1 MLMKRT
7 PFGLTLVLAC
17 ALAWTAPEAA
27 PRRTSAR
34 MAAQKRTPEE
44 GKVKRRTAPKDG
56 AVKQRAPATAGKG
69 KRRKQQG
76 TEPVTEPAVIAEPA
90 PAVTPEPQPAAPS
103 NTAEQLNGPATAS
116 SGERPWA
123 QGVSQE
129 NQAAALELFRS
140 GNVLLKDSVFVGA
153 IGKYREALA
162 LWDHPA
168 IHYNLALALLNLDQ
182 PLEVHEHLVAAT
194 KYGAAPLD
202 TEKLEHARAYKGLIE
217 KQLARVEITCEEP
230 GASVVMDGR
239 PLFQAPGRFE
249 GLVRAGPHTISA
261 SKEGHLTNS
270 QSRALP
276 AGEKTSVELKLFTAD
291 DLTQYRRKWS
301 AWKPWAVVGTG
312 VALAAGGALLH
323 MQARDSYEA
332 FDLGVTACGGC
343 VPDTGLADQRTR
355 GDTMQTLAVGGYAV
369 GGAALVTG
377 VVLVYMNRLQPYR
390 VDDQVKQPEPA
401 VTVAPLVGGGS
412 RGVSATLRF

>member
-1 MLMKRT
+1 MKRT
-7 PFGLTLVLAC
+7 AIGLTLVLAC
-17 ALAWTAPEAA
+17 ALSWTAPEAA
-27 PRRTSAR
+27 PRRSSAR
-34 MAAQKRTPEE
+34 MAAQKRTP
-44 GKVKRRTAPKDG
+44 KSG
-56 AVKQRAPATAGKG
+56 AVKQRAPATAAKGKG
-69 KRRKQQG
+69 RWRKKKAP
-76 TEPVTEPAVIAEPA
+76 EPVAEPVV
-90 PAVTPEPQPAAPS
+90 PVVPAAPPAEPEAATQS
-103 NTAEQLNGPATAS
+103 GTAEQLSGPATAS
-116 SGERPWA
+116 TAERPWA
-123 QGVSQE
+123 EGVSQE
-129 NQAAALELFRS
+129 NQQAALALFRS
-140 GNVLLKDSVFVGA
+140 GNVALKDSVFVEA
-153 IGKYREALA
+153 IGKYREALK

-217 KQLARVEITCEEP
+217 KQLARVEIACDEP

-276 AGEKTSVELKLFTAD
+276 AGEKTRIELKLFTAD

-301 AWKPWAVVGTG
+301 AWKPWSVVGTG

-323 MQARDSYEA
+323 MQARDSYDA

-343 VPDTGLADQRTR
+343 VPDTGLADQRSR
-355 GDTMQTLAVGGYAV
+355 GDTMQTLAFGGYAV

-390 VDDQVKQPEPA
+390 VDDQLKQPEPA
-401 VTVAPLVGGGS
+401 VMVAPLVGGDS

>member
-7 PFGLTLVLAC
+7 AVGLTLVLSFSMP
-17 ALAWTAPEAA
+17 WQAPEAA
-27 PRRTSAR
+27 PRRSSAR

-44 GKVKRRTAPKDG
+44 GTVKRRKAPKEG
-56 AVKQRAPATAGKG
+56 AVKERAQATPGKG
-69 KRRKQQG
+69 KWRKKKEAPPVA
-76 TEPVTEPAVIAEPA
+76 EPTPVVVPAVE
-90 PAVTPEPQPAAPS
+90 PEPPAQA

-116 SGERPWA
+116 TAERPWA

-129 NQAAALELFRS
+129 NQQAALELFRA
-140 GNVLLKDSVFVGA
+140 GNVLLKDSVFVDA
-153 IGKYREALA
+153 IGKYRQALA

-217 KQLARVEITCEEP
+217 KQLARVEIVCEEP

-249 GLVRAGPHTISA
+249 GLVRAGPHTITA

-323 MQARDSYEA
+323 MQARDNYEA
-332 FDLGVTACGGC
+332 FDLGVTSCGGC
-343 VPDTGLADQRTR
+343 VPDTGLADRRTR
-355 GDTMQTLAVGGYAV
+355 GDTMQTLAMGGYAV

-390 VDDQVKQPEPA
+390 VDDRVTQPEPA

>member
-1 MLMKRT
+1 MKRT
-7 PFGLTLVLAC
+7 AIGLTLVLAC
-17 ALAWTAPEAA
+17 AVPWTAPEAA
-27 PRRTSAR
+27 PKRTSAR
-34 MAAQKRTPEE
+34 TAAQKRTPAE
-44 GKVKRRTAPKDG
+44 KDG
-56 AVKQRAPATAGKG
+56 AVKRRAPATALKG
-69 KRRKQQG
+69 KRRKSKDAQ
-76 TEPVTEPAVIAEPA
+76 PVAEPA
-90 PAVTPEPQPAAPS
+90 PVVEPAPNVAPAVEPQPPTEGH
-103 NTAEQLNGPATAS
+103 TAEQLSGSATATAA
-116 SGERPWA
+116 ERPWA
-123 QGVSQE
+123 HGVSQE
-129 NQAAALELFRS
+129 NQQAALELFRS
-140 GNVLLKDSVFVGA
+140 GNVALKDSVFLEA
-153 IGKYREALA
+153 IGKYRQALA

-182 PLEVHEHLVAAT
+182 PLEVHEHLVAAM

-217 KQLARVEITCEEP
+217 KQLARVEVTCEEP

-239 PLFQAPGRFE
+239 PLFQAPGRYE
-249 GLVRAGPHTISA
+249 GLVRAGPHTIIA

-270 QSRALP
+270 QSKALP
-276 AGEKTSVELKLFTAD
+276 AGEKTSIELKLFTAD

-323 MQARDSYEA
+323 MQARSSYEA
-332 FDLGVTACGGC
+332 FDLGVNACGGC
-343 VPDTGLADQRTR
+343 VPDTGLADQRTQ
-355 GDTMQTLAVGGYAV
+355 GDTLQTLAFGGYAV